1 MLRATRNTRAG
12 NTRRIT
18 VCTAAGTCVKYVFVC
33 IFKTRKK
40 APEKYV

>member
-12 NTRRIT
+12 TYTPDYGLHCSRYMRKIR
-18 VCTAAGTCVKYVFVC
+18 FVC